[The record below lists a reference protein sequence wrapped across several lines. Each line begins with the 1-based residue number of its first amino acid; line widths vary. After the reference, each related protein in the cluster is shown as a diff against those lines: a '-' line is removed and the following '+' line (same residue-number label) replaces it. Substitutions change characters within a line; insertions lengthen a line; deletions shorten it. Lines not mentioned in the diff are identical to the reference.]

1 MEKKVHVGMGSV
13 HRTRPASSYNS
24 NRKDSFPPSRGSIK
38 RKIFIFI
45 CGKIRQ
51 RILAYMVSST

>member
-13 HRTRPASSYNS
+13 HRTRPAS